1 VGWTGPLL
9 PPSYDVGVEMEVW
22 SSFTHDP
29 RDSRYAPL
37 RASDLDR
44 TLVQQVLDEAY
55 ADGRLD
61 RDEYDQRSARV
72 AGLRLLGD
80 VRGLLSDLVAE
91 RPAAPQRSLV
101 HASNGD
107 LERIALRAWQT
118 KRREA
123 VFSFLGAS
131 VVTTAIWFATS
142 FRHGDFNPYFFW
154 PAFVIAFSLLHLVR
168 TATSRRE
175 IVESEVRRLERKR
188 DKDQRKPG
196 KRL

>member
-1 VGWTGPLL
+1 
-9 PPSYDVGVEMEVW
+9 MEVW